1 MFGVNYVIV
10 LSTLID
16 VPQEIAFP
24 IPLEYIDVIRQTTT
38 TLDVVA
44 RESNK

>member
-1 MFGVNYVIV
+1 MLAARYVIV
-10 LSTLID
+10 LSTLVE

-24 IPLEYIDVIRQTTT
+24 IPLEYIDVVRRTKT
-38 TLDVVA
+38 TLDVIA